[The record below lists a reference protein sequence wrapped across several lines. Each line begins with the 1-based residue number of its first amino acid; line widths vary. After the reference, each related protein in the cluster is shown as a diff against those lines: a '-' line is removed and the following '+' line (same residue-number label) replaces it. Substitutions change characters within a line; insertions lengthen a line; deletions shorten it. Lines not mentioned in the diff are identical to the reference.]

1 MTARIRAATEADAE
15 PCGRIIF
22 EAFKGIAEQHAFPLD
37 FPSPEVAIQLAKSF
51 IADPWIFGVVAE
63 KDGRVVGSNFLAE
76 ADPIRGVGPITVD
89 PSVQG
94 GGVGRQLMGVVLDR
108 GQDAVG
114 VRLVQDA
121 FNTRSVALYASPR
134 VRCER
139 TSLTDAWHP
148 SQQTKFGL

>member
-37 FPSPEVAIQLAKSF
+37 FPSPEIATQLAKSF

-76 ADPIRGVGPITVD
+76 ADPIVGLGRS
-89 PSVQG
+89 PSILPSKAAALDGNSWKSSSTG
-94 GGVGRQLMGVVLDR
+94 GRMLLASSWSQM
-108 GQDAVG
+108 
-114 VRLVQDA
+114 
-121 FNTRSVALYASPR
+121 RSTR
-134 VRCER
+134 VR
-139 TSLTDAWHP
+139 WHSMP
-148 SQQTKFGL
+148 HSGSM